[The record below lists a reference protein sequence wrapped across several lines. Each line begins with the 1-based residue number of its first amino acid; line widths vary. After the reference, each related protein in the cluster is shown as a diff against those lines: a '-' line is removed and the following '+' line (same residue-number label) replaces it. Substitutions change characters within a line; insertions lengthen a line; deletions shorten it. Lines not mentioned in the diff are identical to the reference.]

1 MKDSIKLFESK
12 KIRTEWNEDQEKWY
26 FSIVDVISILTGSG
40 FQKSRKYW
48 NKLHERLLKEG
59 NETVTNCH
67 QLKFIAQDGKYRS
80 TDVADTKQLLRLIQ
94 SVPSKKAEPFKV
106 WLAKIGNNRI
116 DENKDPELAI
126 ERAMYIYLQKG
137 YSKE

>member
-1 MKDSIKLFESK
+1 MLFSDSKS
-12 KIRTEWNEDQEKWY
+12 Y
-26 FSIVDVISILTGSG
+26 STGM
-40 FQKSRKYW
+40 
-48 NKLHERLLKEG
+48 
-59 NETVTNCH
+59 
-67 QLKFIAQDGKYRS
+67 
-80 TDVADTKQLLRLIQ
+80 ADTKQLLKHIQ